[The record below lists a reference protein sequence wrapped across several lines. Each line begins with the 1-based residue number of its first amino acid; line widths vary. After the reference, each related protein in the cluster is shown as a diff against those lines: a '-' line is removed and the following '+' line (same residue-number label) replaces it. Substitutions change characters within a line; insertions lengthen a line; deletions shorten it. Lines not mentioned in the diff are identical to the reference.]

1 MGSEMCIRD
10 RLGEP
15 DEVVPSFI
23 RGDANNDS
31 QVNIADG
38 IWIVQM
44 MFYGGRA
51 TACRPAADAN
61 NDGNVSISDAL
72 YIINYRL
79 QPGST
84 NFPLYDAP
92 PGPYPECGTVETVT
106 IEDCPEGSHLC
117 FPVP

>member
-1 MGSEMCIRD
+1 M
-10 RLGEP
+10 
-15 DEVVPSFI
+15 VPSFI

-44 MFYGGRA
+44 MFYGGRP

-84 NFPLYDAP
+84 NFPLYNP
-92 PGPYPECGTVETVT
+92 PAGPYPDCGTVETVT
-106 IEDCPEGSHLC
+106 VEDCPEGSHLC
-117 FPVP
+117 FPAP